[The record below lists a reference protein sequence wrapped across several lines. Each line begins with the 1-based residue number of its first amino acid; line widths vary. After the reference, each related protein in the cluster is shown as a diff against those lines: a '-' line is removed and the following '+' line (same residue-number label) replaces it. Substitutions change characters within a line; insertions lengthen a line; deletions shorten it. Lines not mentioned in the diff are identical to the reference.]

1 MDAGR
6 GGRLMRIAAV
16 ESLLVRVPLRRPVLL
31 SRQTFTAREFNVVRV
46 RTDEGLVGVGY
57 ARGGEV
63 VRAAAEVEVAP
74 RLAGRDPFATE
85 TLWAELHEAASIVGR
100 AGAFMRA
107 LSAVDIALWD
117 VKAKALGL
125 PLFRL
130 LGGEDGRVPAYVS
143 GGYYR
148 DGQTLDDLARELA
161 GYVERGF
168 RAVKI
173 RVARLPLREDVERV
187 AAVRRA
193 IGDDVEL
200 MVDANQ
206 GYATAAEATAAGRRF
221 EQLGV
226 RWLEEPVRAEDRAG
240 SANVAA
246 SLDMAVATGE
256 TEYGRFAFRDL
267 IAARAADILQ
277 PDATVVGGVSEWLK
291 AAALASAHGLPVA
304 PHYFTEVHAHLVAAT
319 PNAITVEYF
328 FPDADII
335 SFDELL
341 AEPLAPRDGWIE
353 LPERPGVGLD
363 LRPDAL
369 ERYRAA

>member
-1 MDAGR
+1 MKV
-6 GGRLMRIAAV
+6 AAV

-46 RTDEGLVGVGY
+46 RTDEGLVGIGY

-63 VRAAAEVEVAP
+63 VRAAAEVEIAP
-74 RLAGRDPFATE
+74 RLVGRDPLATE
-85 TLWAELHEAASIVGR
+85 TLWAELHESASIVGR

-117 VKAKALGL
+117 VKAKAVGL

-130 LGGEDGRVPAYVS
+130 LGGEVGRVPAYVS

-148 DGQTLDDLARELA
+148 DGQTPDDLAEEMA

-173 RVARLPLREDVERV
+173 RVARLPLRDDVERV

-240 SANVAA
+240 SAAVAA
-246 SLDMAVATGE
+246 ALDMAIATGE

-267 IAARAADILQ
+267 IAAGAADVLQ

-291 AAALASAHGLPVA
+291 AAALAGAHGFPVA

-319 PNAITVEYF
+319 PHAITVEYF
-328 FPDADII
+328 FPDSDII

-341 AEPLAPRDGWIE
+341 AEPLEPRDGWIE
-353 LPERPGVGLD
+353 LSDRPGVGLD

>member
-1 MDAGR
+1 
-6 GGRLMRIAAV
+6 MRIASV
-16 ESLLVRVPLRRPVLL
+16 TSLLVRVPLRRPVLL
-31 SRQTFTAREFNVVRV
+31 SRQSFTAREFNVVRV
-46 RTDEGLVGVGY
+46 HTEEGIVGVGY
-57 ARGGEV
+57 ARGGEA
-63 VRAAAEVEVAP
+63 VRAAAEAEIAP
-74 RLAGRDPFATE
+74 RMVGRDAFATE
-85 TLWAELHEAASIVGR
+85 TLWAELHESASIVGR

-107 LSAVDIALWD
+107 LSAFDIALWD

-130 LGGEDGRVPAYVS
+130 LGAEHGLVDAYVS

-148 DGQTLDDLARELA
+148 DGQTPGDLAREMA

-193 IGDDVEL
+193 IGDDVDL

-206 GYATAAEATAAGRRF
+206 GYVTTTDALAAGRRF
-221 EQLGV
+221 EELGV
-226 RWLEEPVRAEDRAG
+226 RWLEEPLRPEDRAG
-240 SANVAA
+240 SAQLAA

-256 TEYGRFAFRDL
+256 NEYGRFAFRDL

-277 PDATVVGGVSEWLK
+277 PDVTVVGGISEWIK
-291 AAALASAHGLPVA
+291 VAAITGAHGYPVA

-319 PNAITVEYF
+319 PHAIAVEYF
-328 FPDADII
+328 CPEADII
-335 SFDELL
+335 SFDQLL
-341 AEPLAPRDGWIE
+341 LEPLAPREGRIE
-353 LPERPGVGLD
+353 LSERPGVGLD
-363 LRPDAL
+363 LRADAI